1 MKINNTKNVV
11 VVLNFPWLFL
21 IFYVTPML
29 FFSHNGSV
37 TVLPIDN
44 AGLET
49 LMNMF
54 GGLGTGTPSHALN
67 GKYYFLF
74 PLYALFLCT
83 STY

>member
-1 MKINNTKNVV
+1 MVI
-11 VVLNFPWLFL
+11 VLNFPWLFL
-21 IFYVTPML
+21 LFML
-29 FFSHNGSV
+29 LLCYLSLWLSHNGSV